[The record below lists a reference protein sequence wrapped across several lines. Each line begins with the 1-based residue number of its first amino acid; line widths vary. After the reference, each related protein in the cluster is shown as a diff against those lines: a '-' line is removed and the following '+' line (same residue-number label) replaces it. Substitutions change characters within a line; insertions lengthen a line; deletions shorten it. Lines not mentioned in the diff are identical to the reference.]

1 MKRYQIQKRD
11 LLGSGHLRDPLLLCD
26 VTENF
31 CGITGNNCVR
41 RNILSDYTACA
52 NDGVFAD
59 HHICQDRGPRTYRG
73 PLFYDSSLNGPILFG
88 LQFTVRGDRTWIAVV
103 DECDAMTD
111 ENAILNID
119 TFTDKRVTGDFA
131 ILSNSGV
138 FLNFDEGANLCVIAD
153 FTAVEVDKF

>member
-1 MKRYQIQKRD
+1 MAFSPTTH
-11 LLGSGHLRDPLLLCD
+11 LPGSWTQNQSR
-26 VTENF
+26 
-31 CGITGNNCVR
+31 
-41 RNILSDYTACA
+41 
-52 NDGVFAD
+52 
-59 HHICQDRGPRTYRG
+59 

-88 LQFTVRGDRTWIAVV
+88 LQFTVRGHRTGIAVV
-103 DECDAMTD
+103 DECDAMAD

-153 FTAVEVDKF
+153 FTSRRG